1 MTKVTK
7 DSRLSERVNALSPIA
22 RTLWASTCAEHVLT
36 FCEGANAFDTRPRE
50 AIKAARQ
57 WAMNPTP
64 ANRHAANIASSA
76 EADAVASM
84 IAIDHVAS
92 SRSASDETCFTAAY
106 DTAFPV
112 AYKCA
117 RRWQF
122 SRLAEMEAV
131 Q

>member
-76 EADAVASM
+76 AYDASLTYRYTPAYYAAS
-84 IAIDHVAS
+84 AA
-92 SRSASDETCFTAAY
+92 CFTAAY